1 MLFSVQEISCGGKYM
16 LSPTTCNMRGNQSPQ
31 PEVSEGL
38 NTEALTCI
46 IERLESEIVDG
57 SWINNSYEKTDLE
70 IMPFLVAQAN
80 KKYPELNLKFVMSV
94 HELVSSIKETRMEGV
109 ESARFIVNMGSLGTH
124 MSAVDFR
131 VMDGKTSVILFE
143 PATCSAFGPA
153 LLALRAKA
161 AIEREQLSDCYFAMV
176 ELDIQRSSSE
186 CGIFSLALA
195 KKLHLEFMNLV
206 KIHED
211 NICERLCG
219 EEPFLPSDKA
229 DRYLPVSFYKHTQ
242 GVQRLNEYVKTNP
255 AAESSIVNKKN
266 ETLYERFNNN
276 AVMLN
281 DKKLS
286 ISPHKKRIAEYNS
299 VLKSQ

>member
-1 MLFSVQEISCGGKYM
+1 
-16 LSPTTCNMRGNQSPQ
+16 
-31 PEVSEGL
+31 
-38 NTEALTCI
+38 
-46 IERLESEIVDG
+46 
-57 SWINNSYEKTDLE
+57 
-70 IMPFLVAQAN
+70 AN

-109 ESARFIVNMGSLGTH
+109 ESARFLVNMGSSGIH
-124 MSAVDFR
+124 ISVVDFR

-143 PATCSAFGPA
+143 PAACSAFGPA
-153 LLALRAKA
+153 LLALRTKA
-161 AIEREQLSDCYFAMV
+161 ALEREQLPDCYFAMV

-195 KKLHLEFMNLV
+195 KKLQLEFMNLV

-242 GVQRLNEYVKTNP
+242 GVQRLNEYVEANP
-255 AAESSIVNKKN
+255 AAGSSIVNKKN
-266 ETLYERFNNN
+266 ETLYERFDNN

-286 ISPHKKRIAEYNS
+286 ISAHKKRIAEYKS
-299 VLKSQ
+299 LLKP